1 MEKTRSMAREAHGHG
16 EYRQKTRSMA
26 GRCAVM
32 EKTRSM
38 AREARGHGENTQ
50 YG

>member
-1 MEKTRSMAREAHGHG
+1 
-16 EYRQKTRSMA
+16 
-26 GRCAVM
+26 M

-38 AREARGHGENTQ
+38 AREARGHGENNTVWLGRRTVMEKTRSMAREAHGHGETTQ